1 MNIEDFEK
9 AKKLETEIENIK
21 EVISMLEMFTV
32 YLKENWSEDDRWRE
46 VQENKVKQRHSRCN
60 DAELKG

>member
-1 MNIEDFEK
+1 MR
-9 AKKLETEIENIK
+9 
-21 EVISMLEMFTV
+21 EVLFRGKQVTNGTWV
-32 YLKENWSEDDRWRE
+32 YGNLIDDCYIVGGVIDWSEDDRWRE